1 MEDDYDS
8 NKKVGKTYVSKGL
21 PDFFDKSRVVRIASK
36 VFEPETDF
44 GFAKIED
51 EITIR
56 VTKGNKK
63 LIKATFWEDSR
74 KLRTLNLQGYTGITE
89 KPHNGSFCLIGQEI
103 NDFVEFVAHIQ
114 SYIFENQNSINITDE
129 DLKKLTLSN
138 NQIKDLMLENPDVL
152 NEIFKSKIT
161 TEDLVAVGY
170 RKKQLETFSDLLND
184 ESTESVWQYFFEKNN
199 WIFGYGLSYIFLT
212 NLDKKKLEQ
221 YVTGRSVAGV
231 GKEVD
236 GLMKSRGAISSL
248 CFIEIKTHRTCLLEG
263 SSKPI
268 RSGCWAPSVDL
279 TRAVAQIQGS
289 VSLALDNIKSQLNP
303 ADELGNPTGEQLFSY
318 QPKSYLIIGSLNEF
332 RTEDNLVNIE
342 KYRSFE
348 LYRKNITN
356 PEIITFD
363 ELKER
368 ASHIVNNN
376 QINAIHNKSQ

>member
-8 NKKVGKTYVSKGL
+8 NKRIGKTYVSKGL
-21 PDFFDKSRVVRIASK
+21 PDFYDKSRMVRIASK

-44 GFAKIED
+44 GFAKIKD

-56 VTKGNKK
+56 ITSGNKK

-74 KLRTLNLQGYTGITE
+74 KLKTLNLQGYTGQTG

-114 SYIFENQNSINITDE
+114 SYMFENQNSVNITNE
-129 DLKKLTLSN
+129 DLKKLALSN
-138 NQIKDLMLENPDVL
+138 NQIKDLMSQNPDVL
-152 NEIFKSKIT
+152 NEIIKSELTKK
-161 TEDLVAVGY
+161 DLVAVGY
-170 RKKQLETFSDLLND
+170 RKKQLEEFSNLLNS
-184 ESTESVWQYFFEKNN
+184 ETAELIWQNFFEKNN

-212 NLDKKKLEQ
+212 SLEKKKLEQ
-221 YVTGRSVAGV
+221 YVSGRSVAGV

-236 GLMKSRGAISSL
+236 GLMKTRGLISSL
-248 CFIEIKTHRTCLLEG
+248 CFIEIKTHRTPLLEN
-263 SSKPI
+263 SKPI

-279 TRAVAQIQGS
+279 TRAVAQIQGT
-289 VSLALDNIKSQLNP
+289 VSMAIQNIKSQLSP
-303 ADELGNPTGEQLFSY
+303 ADNLGNPTGEQLFNY
-318 QPKSYLIIGSLNEF
+318 QPKSYLVIGSLDEF
-332 RTEDNLVNIE
+332 RTTENLVNID

-376 QINAIHNKSQ
+376 QIFSDTN